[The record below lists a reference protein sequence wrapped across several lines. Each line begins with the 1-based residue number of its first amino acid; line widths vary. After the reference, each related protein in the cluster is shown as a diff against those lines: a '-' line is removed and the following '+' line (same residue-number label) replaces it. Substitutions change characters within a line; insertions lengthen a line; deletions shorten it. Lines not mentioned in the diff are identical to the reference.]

1 MKINILNKILIS
13 MFLVFIACIFNV
25 RARGLDI
32 SAKSGILICADT
44 GSVVWSKDPDRYM
57 TMASTTKIM
66 TAVLA
71 LEYILAH
78 GDKEIEITPNMIQVE
93 GTSMGLTSGDII
105 NLSSLV
111 TGMMLCSGND
121 AANAISIAVSG
132 DTQKFVELMNEK
144 ARLLNMS
151 NTKFCTPSGL
161 DKDDHHSCARDMAIL
176 GAYAMENEEFSN
188 IVCQKSAKI
197 KFINPNKTIS
207 YKNHNKLL
215 RLYKYC
221 TGIKTG
227 FTKLSGRCLVS
238 SAQKDGIK
246 LICVT
251 LNASNDWD
259 DHMNLY
265 NYGFENTILKN
276 YSDENFR
283 ANLKIKNSDKEQIS
297 VGSVENFTVSLKSGE
312 ENLVTREVNLPDIY
326 DSPVRKNQI
335 LGTVKYY
342 LNNKIIGENKIIAL
356 EDCVE
361 IKHKKSSF
369 FESIINFF
377 RIFLGFQ
384 N

>member
-44 GSVVWSKDPDRYM
+44 GSVVWSKDSDRYM

-93 GTSMGLTSGDII
+93 GTSMGLASGDII

-111 TGMMLCSGND
+111 TGKMLCSGND

-238 SAQKDGIK
+238 SAQKDGII

-251 LNASNDWD
+251 LNASYDWD

-276 YSDENFR
+276 YSDKNFR
-283 ANLKIKNSDKEQIS
+283 TNLKIKNSDKEQIS

-356 EDCVE
+356 ED
-361 IKHKKSSF
+361 
-369 FESIINFF
+369 
-377 RIFLGFQ
+377 
-384 N
+384 